1 MQFGMQFFP
10 DVTPEQK
17 SAQHYFADALDLV
30 GLCDAYGYSHVRI
43 VEHYFHPWGGYSP
56 NPIVF
61 LAAASQRTKTA
72 RMITGAVLPV
82 FNHPLKLAG
91 EIGMLD
97 AITGGR
103 LDVGFARAFLPFEY
117 RHFGVSMD
125 ESVARFEEGIEQV
138 RLLLE
143 NKVASSQG
151 RFHSFKDVTSLPR
164 PTQKPRPPFYL
175 AAVGTPESFE
185 RAGRLGYWPDGHSR
199 ASGTIRPNSS
209 KSTAKAWKDA
219 GHPGRG
225 RIMMAVFMYCHE
237 NQAEAERI
245 AKGPIERH
253 FASIFDAMSEHVR
266 MAQSADYKGYDKMAE
281 KVRQETFETQVQH
294 NAAFVGTPD
303 RIVQQL
309 RAYDEEIGGCDH
321 ISMQVNFNDMPYEVA
336 ERSVRLF
343 GEAVIPQFT
352 RVPRNCD
359 GLTHRRR
366 CFDVHRLLA
375 QRLESVTMRRC
386 TRSAPRSDF

>member
-1 MQFGMQFFP
+1 MRFGMQFFP

-17 SAQHYFADALDLV
+17 SAQHYFADSLNLV
-30 GLCDAYGYSHVRI
+30 GLCDSYGYSDVRI

-56 NPIVF
+56 NPLLF
-61 LAAASQRTKTA
+61 LSAASQRTKTA

-82 FNHPLKLAG
+82 FNHPLKLAA

-143 NKVASSQG
+143 NRVASSLG
-151 RFHSFKDVTSLPR
+151 RFHSFNDVTSLPR

-175 AAVGTPESFE
+175 AAVGTPDSFE
-185 RAGRLGYWPDGHSR
+185 RAGRLGHGLMAIPGVGNNPTELIQIYR
-199 ASGTIRPNSS
+199 
-209 KSTAKAWKDA
+209 KAWKDA

-225 RIMMAVFMYCHE
+225 SIMMAVFMYCHE
-237 NQAEAERI
+237 SQAQAERI

-253 FASIFDAMSEHVR
+253 FASIYDAMSEHVR
-266 MAQSADYKGYDKMAE
+266 MAPSADYKGYDKMAE

-321 ISMQVNFNDMPYEVA
+321 ISMQVNFNDMPYDVA

-352 RVPRNCD
+352 QAAARTAT
-359 GLTHRRR
+359 G
-366 CFDVHRLLA
+366 
-375 QRLESVTMRRC
+375 
-386 TRSAPRSDF
+386 

>member
-10 DVTPEQK
+10 DARPEQK
-17 SAQHYFADALDLV
+17 SARHYFEDALNLID
-30 GLCDAYGYSHVRI
+30 LCDVYGYSHVRI
-43 VEHYFHPWGGYSP
+43 VEHYFHHWGGYSP

-61 LAAASQRTKTA
+61 LSAASQRTKTA
-72 RMITGAVLPV
+72 RMVTGAVLPV

-97 AITGGR
+97 ALTGGR

-117 RHFGVSMD
+117 RHFGVNMD

-138 RLLLE
+138 RILLE

-164 PTQKPRPPFYL
+164 PTQQPRPPFYL
-175 AAVGTPESFE
+175 AAVGTPESFA
-185 RAGRLGYWPDGHSR
+185 RAGRLGFGLMAIPGVGHNPTELMR
-199 ASGTIRPNSS
+199 NYRD
-209 KSTAKAWKDA
+209 AWKAA

-225 RIMMAVFMYCHE
+225 KIMMAVSMFCHE
-237 NQAEAERI
+237 KQSEAERV

-253 FASIFDAMSEHVR
+253 LASIYDAMSEHTR
-266 MAQSADYKGYDKMAE
+266 MAQSTDYKGYDKMAE
-281 KVRQETFETQVQH
+281 KVRQQTFESQIAH
-294 NAAFVGTPD
+294 NAAFIGTPD
-303 RIVQQL
+303 HIVAQL

-321 ISMQVNFNDMPYEVA
+321 ISMQVNFNDLSYQHA

-352 RVPRNCD
+352 RVPAQ
-359 GLTHRRR
+359 
-366 CFDVHRLLA
+366 LA
-375 QRLESVTMRRC
+375 SV
-386 TRSAPRSDF
+386 

>member
-17 SAQHYFADALDLV
+17 SAQTYFAEALNLV
-30 GLCDAYGYSHVRI
+30 GLCDPYGFSHVRI
-43 VEHYFHPWGGYSP
+43 VEHYFHWWGGYSP

-143 NKVASSQG
+143 NRVASSQG
-151 RFHSFKDVTSLPR
+151 QFHSFKEVTSLPR
-164 PTQKPRPPFYL
+164 PTQHPRPPFYL

-185 RAGRLGYWPDGHSR
+185 RAGRLGHGLMAIPGVGHNPTELIQIYR
-199 ASGTIRPNSS
+199 
-209 KSTAKAWKDA
+209 KAWKDA

-225 RIMMAVFMYCHE
+225 RIMMAVFMLCHE
-237 NQAEAERI
+237 DQQQAERL

-253 FASIFDAMSEHVR
+253 FASIYDAMSEHVR
-266 MAQSADYKGYDKMAE
+266 MSESKDYKGYDKMAE

-294 NAAFVGTPD
+294 HAAFVGTPE
-303 RIVQQL
+303 RIVDKL
-309 RAYDEEIGGCDH
+309 REYDQEIGGCDH
-321 ISMQVNFNDMPYEVA
+321 ISMQVNFNDLPYDVA
-336 ERSVRLF
+336 ERSVRMF
-343 GEAVIPQFT
+343 GEKVMPHFAKPA
-352 RVPRNCD
+352 P
-359 GLTHRRR
+359 L
-366 CFDVHRLLA
+366 
-375 QRLESVTMRRC
+375 
-386 TRSAPRSDF
+386 SATG

>member
-10 DVTPEQK
+10 DATPEQK
-17 SAQHYFADALDLV
+17 SARHYFEDALNLID
-30 GLCDAYGYSHVRI
+30 LCDVYGYSHVRI
-43 VEHYFHPWGGYSP
+43 VEHYFHHWGGYSP

-61 LAAASQRTKTA
+61 LSAASQRTKTA
-72 RMITGAVLPV
+72 RMVTGAVLPV

-97 AITGGR
+97 ALTGGR
-103 LDVGFARAFLPFEY
+103 LDVGFARAFLPYEY

-143 NKVASSQG
+143 NRVASSQG
-151 RFHSFKDVTSLPR
+151 RFHSFKEVTSLPR
-164 PTQKPRPPFYL
+164 PTQQPRPPFYL

-185 RAGRLGYWPDGHSR
+185 RAGRLGYALMAIPGVGHNP
-199 ASGTIRPNSS
+199 TDLIRIYRE
-209 KSTAKAWKDA
+209 AWKKA

-225 RIMMAVFMYCHE
+225 KIMMAVFMFCHE
-237 NQAEAERI
+237 KQAEAERL

-253 FASIFDAMSEHVR
+253 FASIYDAMSEHVR
-266 MAQSADYKGYDKMAE
+266 MAPSADYKGYDKMAE
-281 KVRQETFETQVQH
+281 KVRQETFETQVAH
-294 NAAFVGTPD
+294 HAAFVGTPD
-303 RIVQQL
+303 RIVAQL
-309 RAYDEEIGGCDH
+309 RTYDEEVGGCDH
-321 ISMQVNFNDMPYEVA
+321 ISMQVNFNDMSYYEA

-352 RVPRNCD
+352 REPAQ
-359 GLTHRRR
+359 
-366 CFDVHRLLA
+366 LA
-375 QRLESVTMRRC
+375 
-386 TRSAPRSDF
+386 SA

>member
-10 DVTPEQK
+10 DVTPDQK
-17 SAQHYFADALDLV
+17 SAQSYFTDALDLV
-30 GLCDAYGYSHVRI
+30 GLCDEYGYSHVRI

-61 LAAASQRTKTA
+61 LSAASQRSKHA

-143 NKVASSQG
+143 DRVASSEG
-151 RFHSFKDVTSLPR
+151 KFHSFKDVTSLPR

-185 RAGRLGYWPDGHSR
+185 RAGRLGHGLMAIPGVGHNPTELIQIYR
-199 ASGTIRPNSS
+199 
-209 KSTAKAWKDA
+209 KAWKDA

-225 RIMMAVFMYCHE
+225 RIMMAVFMLCHE
-237 NQAEAERI
+237 DQKEAERL

-253 FASIFDAMSEHVR
+253 FASIYDAMSEHVR
-266 MAQSADYKGYDKMAE
+266 MAPSNDYKGYDKMAE
-281 KVRQETFETQVQH
+281 KVRQETFETQIEH
-294 NAAFVGTPD
+294 HAAFVGTPE
-303 RIVQQL
+303 RIVEKL
-309 RAYDEEIGGCDH
+309 REYDEEIGGCDH
-321 ISMQVNFNDMPYEVA
+321 ISMQVNFNDLPYDVA

-343 GEAVIPQFT
+343 GEKVMPQFAGT
-352 RVPRNCD
+352 ATL
-359 GLTHRRR
+359 GATG
-366 CFDVHRLLA
+366 
-375 QRLESVTMRRC
+375 
-386 TRSAPRSDF
+386 

>member
-17 SAQHYFADALDLV
+17 SAQHYFADALNLV
-30 GLCDAYGYSHVRI
+30 TMCDTYGYSHVRI
-43 VEHYFHPWGGYSP
+43 VEHYFHTWGGYSP

-82 FNHPLKLAG
+82 FNHPLKLAA

-97 AITGGR
+97 AITDGR

-117 RHFGVSMD
+117 RHFGIRMD

-143 NKVASSQG
+143 NKVTSSQG

-185 RAGRLGYWPDGHSR
+185 RAGRLGYGLMAIPGVGHNP
-199 ASGTIRPNSS
+199 TELIRIYR
-209 KSTAKAWKDA
+209 KAWKDA
-219 GHPGRG
+219 GHAGSG
-225 RIMMAVFMYCHE
+225 KIMMAVFMYCHE
-237 NQAEAERI
+237 NQLQAERT
-245 AKGPIERH
+245 AKLLIERH
-253 FASIFDAMSEHVR
+253 FASIYDAMSEHAR
-266 MAQSADYKGYDKMAE
+266 MPQSADYKGYDKMAE

-294 NAAFVGTPD
+294 HAAFVGTPD

-309 RAYDEEIGGCDH
+309 RAYDAEIGGCDH
-321 ISMQVNFNDMPYEVA
+321 ISMQVNFNDMPYDLA
-336 ERSVRLF
+336 EQSVRLF
-343 GEAVIPQFT
+343 GEAVIPQFA
-352 RVPRNCD
+352 
-359 GLTHRRR
+359 H
-366 CFDVHRLLA
+366 A
-375 QRLESVTMRRC
+375 KA
-386 TRSAPRSDF
+386 RSAMG